1 MRRARPPPERKIFQL
16 NAGLLFGRVMPTFHE
31 PEELNREQGQEVHI
45 PEQET
50 GGKVVAFP
58 QRA

>member
-1 MRRARPPPERKIFQL
+1 
-16 NAGLLFGRVMPTFHE
+16 MPTFHE